1 MLVIGENINATNRGI
16 AEAITKRDS
25 NFIQELAKAQV
36 EAGTDFIDVNAGTGH
51 GTRSEQ
57 IANMK
62 WLVEAVQE
70 AAEKPL
76 CIDSDESETIK
87 AALNKYRGDKL
98 LINSISAEPDRLNS
112 IAPLAAERNAWVV
125 ALAMGADGIPESI
138 DKRLEACDQIMT
150 YVTKL
155 GMSPEQVFFDPL
167 VLPISVDPSQGLVSL
182 ETIRQIKMRFPGA
195 QTAMGLSNISYGL
208 PDRKLINK
216 SFLVMAAAAGLDA
229 AILDPLD
236 VKIMSIIK
244 VTDMLTGKDPY
255 CKGFIRAHR
264 KGKITD

>member
-16 AEAITKRDS
+16 AEAITKKDN
-25 NFIQELAKAQV
+25 NFIQELVKTQV

-51 GTRSEQ
+51 GTREEQ
-57 IANMK
+57 IANME
-62 WLVEAVQE
+62 WLVETVQE
-70 AAEKPL
+70 VTDTPL
-76 CIDSDESETIK
+76 CIDSDESETIA
-87 AALNKYRGDKL
+87 AALKKYRGEKV

-112 IAPLAAERNAWVV
+112 IAPLAAERGAWVI
-125 ALAMGADGIPESI
+125 ALAMGADGIPDNV
-138 DKRLEACDQIMT
+138 DKRLEACDVVMAH
-150 YVTKL
+150 VTKL

-167 VLPISVDPSQGLVSL
+167 VLPISVDPAQGLVTL
-182 ETIRQIKMRFPGA
+182 EAIRQIKMRIPGV
-195 QTAMGLSNISYGL
+195 QTAMGLSNVSYGL

-236 VKIMSIIK
+236 AKIMSIIK
-244 VTDMLTGKDPY
+244 VTDMLTGNDPY